1 MRVTVKTAI
10 YKEYYLDL
18 DELDFKK
25 ENILDVID
33 FEMRTRKP
41 NYESEEIPISTSIT
55 PDNAEE
61 LTRLK
66 KDVEENRKQA
76 DLIQLEELDNIYYDE
91 VGAGIRDGKVM
102 F

>member
-33 FEMRTRKP
+33 FEMRTR
-41 NYESEEIPISTSIT
+41 ESDYQSDEMAISTTIT

-76 DLIQLEELDNIYYDE
+76 DLIQLEELNNIYYDE
-91 VGAGIRDGKVM
+91 VGAGLRDGKVM